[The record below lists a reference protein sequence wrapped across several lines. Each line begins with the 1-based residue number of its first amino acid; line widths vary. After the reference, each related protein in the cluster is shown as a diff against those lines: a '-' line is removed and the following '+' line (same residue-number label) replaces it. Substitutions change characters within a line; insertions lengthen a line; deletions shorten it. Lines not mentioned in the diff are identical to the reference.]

1 MRFPSIQPAAPIPDD
16 ENRDDRAMAKRSAAP
31 RSDSLEGALARV
43 FDHRANQAS
52 WFALTGGEPLFA
64 AGDEAD
70 SLYLLR
76 SGRLGVFRRVE
87 GQPPQ
92 FLGVIRPGEPVG
104 EMALIAGTPHSS
116 DVVALRDSEILALP
130 RDAFFE
136 VARTEP
142 DVMIHLSRLMLSRA
156 RDHSTGTAGEP
167 TVFGFVGARS
177 RPIRAFV
184 ERVAAAV
191 VAMGHTCQVID
202 ETAVRSASEWFSRVE
217 DSHDYVLYVA
227 EAEQPAWAALCAR
240 QVDRLFIVG
249 DALTAP
255 PAVVPSRALDGS
267 RHQFTDLILLRD
279 ARMEKPANTRIWLDA
294 IEPGRWFHVRESH
307 VEDSARIARI
317 VTGTAVGL
325 VLSGGGARA
334 YAHIGVVRA
343 LNEMKVPLDFLG
355 GASMGAVV
363 AAGPALDWT
372 DEELD
377 QRIRTAFVKSNP
389 LSDIA
394 VPIVAMTRAG
404 KVARLLYDA
413 YGETDIADMP
423 RPFFAVS
430 SNLTT
435 GRLEVHRRGLLRRA
449 MRASI
454 AIPGVMPPVVI
465 DGQVLVDGAVVKN
478 FPTDVMRQLN
488 AGPTIGSDM
497 SQVRGV
503 DPASLE
509 NPPSW
514 WRWIASGAWRSG
526 PPIVSILMRSA
537 TITTDAELERSR
549 AETDLLILPDPGAA
563 DIRDWKVYEPIV
575 AAGHA
580 AAVAALATLDGPVET
595 LRKRRAAALRPDDVA
610 TPENTSPTDAPPAP
624 KRGLLSLGRA
634 RPGAHKADEKA

>member
-1 MRFPSIQPAAPIPDD
+1 
-16 ENRDDRAMAKRSAAP
+16 MAKRGAAP
-31 RSDSLEGALARV
+31 RSDTLEAALSRV
-43 FDHRANQAS
+43 FDQRAHQAS
-52 WFALTGGEPLFA
+52 WFALTGGEPLFS
-64 AGDEAD
+64 AGNEAD

-76 SGRLGVFRRVE
+76 SGRLGVFQRSE

-92 FLGVIRPGEPVG
+92 FLGVVRPGEPVG
-104 EMALIAGTPHSS
+104 EMALIAGTTHSA

-130 RDAFFE
+130 RDAFFD
-136 VARTEP
+136 VVRTEP
-142 DVMIHLSRLMLSRA
+142 DVMMHLARLMLRRA
-156 RDHSTGTAGEP
+156 RDQSTGGAGEP
-167 TVFGFVGARS
+167 TVFGFVAARD

-184 ERVAAAV
+184 ERVAGAIIDQ
-191 VAMGHTCQVID
+191 GHTCQVID
-202 ETAVRSASEWFSRVE
+202 ETALRSASEWFSRVE

-227 EAEQPAWAALCAR
+227 EVDQPAWAGLCAR

-249 DALTAP
+249 DALMAP
-255 PAVVPSRALDGS
+255 PRVIPSRNLEGVG
-267 RHQFTDLILLRD
+267 HQFTDLILLRD
-279 ARMEKPANTRIWLDA
+279 GRLAKPANTSVWLDA
-294 IEPGRWFHVRESH
+294 VDPGRWFHVREAH
-307 VEDSARIARI
+307 AEDSSRIARI
-317 VTGTAVGL
+317 ITGTAVGL

-355 GASMGAVV
+355 GASMGAVI
-363 AAGPALDWT
+363 AAGPALNWS
-372 DEELD
+372 EAELD
-377 QRIRTAFVKSNP
+377 ERIRTAFVKSDP

-404 KVARLLYDA
+404 KVAKLLYEA
-413 YGETDIADMP
+413 YGEIDIADMP

-454 AIPGVMPPVVI
+454 ALPGVMPPVVMN
-465 DGQVLVDGAVVKN
+465 GQVLVDGAVLKN

-503 DPASLE
+503 DPSALE
-509 NPPSW
+509 DPPSW
-514 WRWIASGAWRSG
+514 WRWIVSGAWKAG

-537 TITTDAELERSR
+537 TITTDAELKRSR
-549 AETDLLILPDPGAA
+549 AETDVLILPDPGAA
-563 DIRDWKVYEPIV
+563 EIRDWKLYEPTV

-580 AAVAALATLDGPVET
+580 AAMEALGSLGGPVET
-595 LRKRRAAALRPDDVA
+595 LKKRRLAALEALAVEKRDDPSN
-610 TPENTSPTDAPPAP
+610 PEPQSAPAP
-624 KRGLLSLGRA
+624 AGTSKPARRRLLPRLPGLQGENSR
-634 RPGAHKADEKA
+634 

>member
-1 MRFPSIQPAAPIPDD
+1 MSKRRAAPSPDT
-16 ENRDDRAMAKRSAAP
+16 
-31 RSDSLEGALARV
+31 LEAALARV
-43 FDHRANQAS
+43 FDHRASKAS

-64 AGDEAD
+64 AGAEAD
-70 SLYLLR
+70 HLYLLR
-76 SGRLGVFRRVE
+76 SGRLGVFRRLE

-92 FLGVIRPGEPVG
+92 MLGVIRPGEPVG
-104 EMALIAGTPHSS
+104 EMALIAGSPHSA

-130 RDAFFE
+130 REAFFE

-142 DVMIHLSRLMLSRA
+142 EVMIHLSRLMLARA
-156 RDHSTGTAGEP
+156 RDQSTGAAEP
-167 TVFGFVGARS
+167 AVFGFVGARP

-191 VAMGHTCQVID
+191 AAMGHTVQVID
-202 ETAVRSASEWFSRVE
+202 ETALRSAADWFSRVE

-227 EAEQPAWAALCAR
+227 EADQPAWAALCAR
-240 QVDRLFIVG
+240 QVDRLFVVG
-249 DALTAP
+249 DALTPP
-255 PAVVPSRALDGS
+255 PAVAPARDLEGL
-267 RHQFTDLILLRD
+267 RRQFTDLILLRD
-279 ARMEKPANTRIWLDA
+279 ARMTRPANTAVWLDA
-294 IEPGRWFHVRESH
+294 VSPGRWFHVREGD
-307 VEDSARIARI
+307 EGDSARIARL
-317 VTGTAVGL
+317 VTGTSVGL

-343 LNEMKVPLDFLG
+343 LREMGVPLDFLG

-363 AAGPALDWT
+363 AAGPALEWSD
-372 DEELD
+372 DQLD
-377 QRIRTAFVKSNP
+377 ARIRHAFVKSDP

-394 VPIVAMTRAG
+394 LPIVAMTRAG
-404 KVARLLYDA
+404 KVARLLHEA
-413 YGETDIADMP
+413 YGDIDIADMP

-465 DGQVLVDGAVVKN
+465 DGQVLVDGAVVSN

-488 AGPTIGSDM
+488 SGPVIGSDM

-503 DPASLE
+503 DPQALS

-514 WRWIASGAWRSG
+514 WRWIASGAWKKG
-526 PPIVSILMRSA
+526 PPIVSVLMRAA

-549 AETDLLILPDPGAA
+549 RETDLLILPHPGGA
-563 DIRDWKVYEPIV
+563 DIRDWKVYEPTV

-580 AAVAALATLDGPVET
+580 AALAALAALDGPGET
-595 LRKRRAAALRPDDVA
+595 LRKRKVQA
-610 TPENTSPTDAPPAP
+610 TPGEMAEAV
-624 KRGLLSLGRA
+624 
-634 RPGAHKADEKA
+634 KA